1 MRVPA
6 VLLVV
11 DVQKGF
17 VTPAS
22 AHVVAPIEALQARF
36 ERVVLT
42 AFENPD
48 PSPFRDILAYD
59 KLSPDDPDTELALR
73 PRDDALILT
82 RCAYGGGRSLIDSL
96 RGMDAET
103 VYLCGIA
110 TEACVLKTAL
120 DLFEAGITPLL
131 LADLCASDKD
141 RRYHDMA
148 LEILSKAIGPHNL
161 RHSGT
166 VFKT

>member
-22 AHVVAPIEALQARF
+22 AHVVAPIETLQVRF
-36 ERVVLT
+36 ERVVFT
-42 AFENPD
+42 AFENAD

-59 KLSPDDPDTELALR
+59 KLSPNDPDTELALR
-73 PRDDALILT
+73 PRDDAYIHN
-82 RCAYGGGRSLIDSL
+82 RCAYGGGRSLIDRL
-96 RGMDAET
+96 RGMEAET

-120 DLFEAGITPLL
+120 DLFEAGIRPLL
-131 LADLCASDKD
+131 LADLCASDKH

-161 RHSGT
+161 RHSGS
-166 VFKT
+166 VLAA